1 MNREPL
7 SKNEIEKR
15 LTELSG
21 WVLDGDKIKK
31 QFQFSDFVEAFG
43 FMTKVALEA
52 EKLDHHPEWF
62 NVYNRVNVELATH
75 EPKGI
80 SELDFALASKMD
92 QLGGA
97 NHG

>member
-80 SELDFALASKMD
+80 SELDFALALKMD
-92 QLGGA
+92 QLGGP